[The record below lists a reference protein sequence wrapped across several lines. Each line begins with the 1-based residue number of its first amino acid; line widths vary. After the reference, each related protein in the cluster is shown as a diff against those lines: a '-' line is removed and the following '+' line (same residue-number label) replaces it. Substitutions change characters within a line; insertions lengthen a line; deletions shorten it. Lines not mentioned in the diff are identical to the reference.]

1 MRDLFM
7 RLARCGVSV
16 ALVLLAACGDS
27 DGPSDQLPQV
37 GRYTY
42 TYDGRG
48 SDLDSIHFDGTLV
61 LTLVSPDSMAGR
73 WEVPGY
79 NPPVLHGFR
88 RPTSDSWFLMASST
102 DEGVASHDVFPG
114 DGTLP
119 VECEMTYNFGNGTRT
134 FGQSARWSGN
144 SRG

>member
-1 MRDLFM
+1 MR
-7 RLARCGVSV
+7 RCIVAISV
-16 ALVLLAACGDS
+16 VLSLILTGCSDS
-27 DGPSDQLPQV
+27 GPSDQLPQV

-42 TYDGRG
+42 TFDGLNP
-48 SDLDSIHFDGTLV
+48 SLDSIHFDGTLV

-88 RPTSDSWFLMASST
+88 WPTSDSWFLMASST

-114 DGTLP
+114 DVTLP
-119 VECEMTYNFGNGTRT
+119 VDCEMTYNTGGGTTRT
-134 FGQSARWSGN
+134 FGAECTLERE
-144 SRG
+144 

>member
-1 MRDLFM
+1 M

-61 LTLVSPDSMAGR
+61 LTFVSQDSMAAVGGARLQSPGVGR
-73 WEVPGY
+73 APIHRFLVPDGLVHRGGGGE
-79 NPPVLHGFR
+79 PLHI
-88 RPTSDSWFLMASST
+88 PW
-102 DEGVASHDVFPG
+102 
-114 DGTLP
+114 
-119 VECEMTYNFGNGTRT
+119 
-134 FGQSARWSGN
+134 
-144 SRG
+144 